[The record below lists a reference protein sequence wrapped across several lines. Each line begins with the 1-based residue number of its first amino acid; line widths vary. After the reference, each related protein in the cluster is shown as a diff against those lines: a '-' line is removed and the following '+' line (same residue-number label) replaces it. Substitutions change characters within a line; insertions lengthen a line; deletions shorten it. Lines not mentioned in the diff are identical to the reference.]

1 MARGATHVLG
11 LDIGTQTIKAV
22 ELRLRGQEVT
32 LIGRPAV
39 IPTPPGS
46 VVGGRVV
53 DEDAVTQAILDAA
66 AEHRFGVKKVIASVG
81 GDTDV
86 VVRIAEMPRVE
97 TRELDEAVRWELDR
111 QTQFPIEQVIY
122 DFKPIEHP
130 GTDPAAPNMEVFLAV
145 ALEDMVNAHAETI
158 IGSKMLPVAIDVEP
172 LALGRSLVEQG
183 HKDAMQSTVVVVHIG
198 HTHTL
203 ICIFCQGIPVFT
215 RTIPTAGEAFTAAIR
230 QRVGLSETDA
240 ERAKRSLADVSGV
253 IPYDDY
259 DDHDQDDEDS
269 GGMFA
274 ESADDIFEMSD
285 SDSDVGIAPGV
296 DSTDD
301 IATHVDVDTQFYSSP
316 TASDVTLQ
324 QAPVDD
330 DRRIAQADT
339 DSHDPFSEDEQL
351 ASEHVSD
358 ALVDAVT
365 ELGTELQRSI
375 QHYRR
380 QHRQENISAVI
391 LSGGSAGMRGLADF
405 LSAEVGIPTQV
416 ADPFIDIRAN
426 PEVASEAYLRD
437 VGPAVSVAVGLAL
450 RDILD

>member
-145 ALEDMVNAHAETI
+145 ALDERKI
-158 IGSKMLPVAIDVEP
+158 LLS
-172 LALGRSLVEQG
+172 
-183 HKDAMQSTVVVVHIG
+183 
-198 HTHTL
+198 
-203 ICIFCQGIPVFT
+203 
-215 RTIPTAGEAFTAAIR
+215 R
-230 QRVGLSETDA
+230 Q
-240 ERAKRSLADVSGV
+240 
-253 IPYDDY
+253 
-259 DDHDQDDEDS
+259 
-269 GGMFA
+269 
-274 ESADDIFEMSD
+274 
-285 SDSDVGIAPGV
+285 
-296 DSTDD
+296 
-301 IATHVDVDTQFYSSP
+301 
-316 TASDVTLQ
+316 
-324 QAPVDD
+324 
-330 DRRIAQADT
+330 
-339 DSHDPFSEDEQL
+339 
-351 ASEHVSD
+351 
-358 ALVDAVT
+358 
-365 ELGTELQRSI
+365 
-375 QHYRR
+375 
-380 QHRQENISAVI
+380 
-391 LSGGSAGMRGLADF
+391 
-405 LSAEVGIPTQV
+405 
-416 ADPFIDIRAN
+416 
-426 PEVASEAYLRD
+426 
-437 VGPAVSVAVGLAL
+437 
-450 RDILD
+450 